1 MIDVRLS
8 TRIEGRELVMVG
20 NASLATPQVTEA
32 LSRGELQVAGSYL
45 WLSLEDVQFFGTNG
59 QRIRPEPRLL
69 EQARLLLV
77 SGLECTL
84 KPLPEG

>member
-8 TRIEGRELVMVG
+8 TRIEGRGLVMVG

-32 LSRGELQVAGSYL
+32 LGRGKLQVAGSYL
-45 WLSLEDVQFFGTNG
+45 WLSLEDVQFFGDNG
-59 QRIRPEPRLL
+59 QRIRPEARVR

>member
-32 LSRGELQVAGSYL
+32 LGRGELQVAGSYL
-45 WLSLEDVQFFGTNG
+45 WLSLEDVQFFGDHG
-59 QRIRPEPRLL
+59 RRIWPEARGR